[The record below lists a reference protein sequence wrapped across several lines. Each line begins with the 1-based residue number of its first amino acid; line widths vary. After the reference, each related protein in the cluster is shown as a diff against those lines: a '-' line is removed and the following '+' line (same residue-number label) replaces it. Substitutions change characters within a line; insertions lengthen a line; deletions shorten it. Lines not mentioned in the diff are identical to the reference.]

1 MSNHY
6 SAHKERLIGLTP
18 HERPPVREL
27 IDRSRVLVNAILE
40 RPDEAGPNFVM
51 LLILADQLQMLE
63 DTFEDEEVRQLRDE

>member
-6 SAHKERLIGLTP
+6 SAYKGRRIGLTP
-18 HERPPVREL
+18 HETPPVREL

-63 DTFEDEEVRQLRDE
+63 DTFVDEEVRQLRDE

>member
-1 MSNHY
+1 M
-6 SAHKERLIGLTP
+6 GLTP
-18 HERPPVREL
+18 HETPPVREL

-63 DTFEDEEVRQLRDE
+63 NSFEDEEVRQLRDDKSS